1 MSNQQYSAHGC
12 YLLGGICW
20 FNDWR
25 ADVESWM
32 KEEKLP
38 SYYLFLERAANGEK
52 VCYQKAHCMVR
63 SGFSSYCHHLAGCKY
78 LLHMLLQLPILAQ
91 CSAANPERA
100 EIPALTKWITDLQRQ
115 KQTKEYNDAVRE
127 SKPALTTIYC
137 RLSLQIRE
145 ASRKLSK
152 AKALS
157 RKRNK
162 GLRDDLTQE
171 EQCLVEAYDSGRL
184 DRRMQN
190 LISQQTPS
198 YKSEQS
204 DKHKSTAAVIAATE
218 PDSDA
223 HPVPVHAAQTSSST
237 ARSATPSDHP
247 KPVRVD
253 IPALIELE
261 AGHFVAAAGMVYEA
275 HLTRGFQLEQ
285 DMQDAKKSFNEAQA
299 SRAVSI
305 ATTPQAA
312 PLTLTKSP
320 TVVNLKQHL
329 KQRLKQRHLEQRV
342 NKGQRRRQP
351 RRGELSLAK
360 QRLKQRAKQRHLKQR
375 VNEGQR
381 RRQPQRCELCSAAQ
395 PA

>member
-1 MSNQQYSAHGC
+1 MSNLQYSAHGC

-115 KQTKEYNDAVRE
+115 
-127 SKPALTTIYC
+127 
-137 RLSLQIRE
+137 
-145 ASRKLSK
+145 
-152 AKALS
+152 
-157 RKRNK
+157 
-162 GLRDDLTQE
+162 
-171 EQCLVEAYDSGRL
+171 VEAYDSERL

-223 HPVPVHAAQTSSST
+223 HPVPVHTAQTSSST

-329 KQRLKQRHLEQRV
+329 KQRLKQRHFEQRV

-381 RRQPQRCELCSAAQ
+381 RRQPRRCELCSAAQ